1 MEICSDK
8 TCDVAI
14 LLFGFSAEVESRRK
28 RITGSR
34 KRNFEL
40 WNGLHE
46 KTVALLKGAGFPY
59 FIYDEYN
66 QTGATFGES
75 ISNATE
81 AVFELGYEKVI
92 ILGNDC
98 PELSAN
104 HLNRTLHAFENNDV
118 VLGCDKRG
126 GACLIGISRSVF
138 DRADFSAVKWQ
149 TSHVSSDL
157 LKLAHPERSH
167 VIACLVDINV
177 FSDILLL
184 PLHTIIKKLRNLL
197 LSILS
202 LCNVLLTDYQYYI
215 NYYNSLCKNR
225 GSPSHV

>member
-28 RITGSR
+28 CITGSR
-34 KRNFEL
+34 KRNFAL

-66 QTGATFGES
+66 QNGATFGER
-75 ISNATE
+75 ISNATD

-98 PELSAN
+98 PELSAS

-138 DRADFSAVKWQ
+138 DKAGFGAMQWQ
-149 TSHVSSDL
+149 TAHVSSDL
-157 LKLAHPERSH
+157 LKLAHPERSR
-167 VIACLVDINV
+167 VIAYLVDINV
-177 FSDILLL
+177 FSDVLLL

-197 LSILS
+197 LSIFSFINL
-202 LCNVLLTDYQYYI
+202 LCAEYQYDI
-215 NYYNSLCKNR
+215 NINNHLYNNR
-225 GSPSHV
+225 GSPSCA